1 MLVTFCHPADRGAR
15 IAPNTVIEDDIEDAS
30 VRAGAALRP
39 FSVVREVE
47 MTDRIIVTN

>member
-39 FSVVREVE
+39 FSGRVDPLSE
-47 MTDRIIVTN
+47 TAIG

>member
-1 MLVTFCHPADRGAR
+1 MLVDTCHPADRGAR

-39 FSVVREVE
+39 FGCPSGGPRS
-47 MTDRIIVTN
+47 DYR